1 MRCMIRTIDMKLK
14 ITQQTPRLTELGIEK
29 DKTYEV
35 LEIVQDTY
43 KIAVPMKRKGRFKH
57 VLVNDGEGELV
68 D

>member
-1 MRCMIRTIDMKLK
+1 MKLK
-14 ITQQTPRLTELGIEK
+14 ITKQTPRLLELGIEK

-43 KIAVPMKRKGRFKH
+43 KIAVPMKRKGKFKH
-57 VLVNDGEGELV
+57 VLVNEDEGELIE